1 VPQSE
6 TTKSSA
12 RPFLK
17 WAGGK
22 RQLLET
28 IDQHLPDSIRNSG
41 DIHRYVEPFVGGGA
55 VFFHLQ
61 EKYEVEEAYLYDIN
75 RELVVG
81 YRAIQEEYTALI
93 EALRDIEEAYLN
105 RSSAQRKKYFYQTRD
120 RYNAQMKN
128 FEYKKFNPQWI
139 VRASML
145 IFLNKTCYNGLFRQ
159 NQQGEFNVP
168 HGRYAN
174 PTICDSENITAVH
187 QALQNAKIF
196 CADFK
201 ASGQH
206 INDETFVYFDPPYR
220 PLSKTSSFTS
230 YFKSDFTDEDQ
241 RRLADFFHKMDKRG
255 ASLLLSN
262 SDPKNEDPD
271 DSFFEE
277 LYAGDSVKIEKVSA
291 KRYINSDGAGRG
303 DIDELIVCN
312 YQKNCG
318 LKSAEWWV

>member
-1 VPQSE
+1 VRQSE
-6 TTKSSA
+6 TVKSVA

-22 RQLLET
+22 TQLLKVIDGQLPDFIQNSET
-28 IDQHLPDSIRNSG
+28 IP
-41 DIHRYVEPFVGGGA
+41 RYVEPFVGGGA

-81 YRAIQEEYTALI
+81 YRAIQEDYSALI
-93 EALRDIEEAYLN
+93 EALRDIEEAYLKL
-105 RSSAQRKKYFYQTRD
+105 SAAGRKKYFYQTRD
-120 RYNAQMKN
+120 RYNAQMKE
-128 FEYKKFNPQWI
+128 FDYQEFNRQWI
-139 VRASML
+139 HRASML

-168 HGRYAN
+168 HGRYVN

-196 CADFK
+196 CADFN

-206 INDETFVYFDPPYR
+206 ITDETFVYFDPPYR
-220 PLSKTSSFTS
+220 PLNKTSGFTS

-241 RRLADFFHKMDKRG
+241 RRLADFFHRMDKHG
-255 ASLLLSN
+255 AFMLLSN

-271 DSFFEE
+271 DNFFDD
-277 LYAGDSVKIEKVSA
+277 LYAADSITIKRVPA
-291 KRYINSDGAGRG
+291 KRYINSDGSGRG
-303 DIDELIVCN
+303 DIDELIIYN
-312 YQKNCG
+312 SQK
-318 LKSAEWWV
+318 